1 MANKTSNYVNENIIK
16 SSLSAV
22 RDNFRDAIGSYW
34 EIGQPDLSRV
44 PIVTGQTSNPVIV
57 PQDKLTFRDYK
68 INYERKVNISFS
80 EEEDYF
86 DEDESQTLP
95 ARKTTMTVFPRTGKF
110 GDVAVNYEESQE
122 DFIDFLIATD
132 IGVIDSEYE
141 FFEDH
146 HFSVSKPL
154 SSVEKVIVDD
164 ADPSK
169 SADIDIEFKYNF
181 YEEFYE
187 QTIQDPL
194 VSEKQIENVY
204 NYIYDPVNPLPSP
217 GTERE
222 MDPRYWDKK
231 STLLYKGID
240 VFEDLENITIPLG
253 ESRGYENVY
262 VPYDHTKNLN
272 ENSPLSNAWPMNVNV
287 RMKFDQNSILPE
299 LLNNHF
305 LAESLVR
312 HTAEDPYSNTPY
324 RIDEQTYDS
333 LGYLKQEVVKRNI
346 KEINALRWFEER
358 LLSAADALS
367 SDAIFLGDST
377 DGTLVAEGTQPDY
390 HLLTSF
396 IQELATKIESKRR
409 SFEDIL
415 NGVPAPSETVAY
427 RISKID
433 AARPTS
439 DPIQDFWVFNVNNEV
454 EIMDFID
461 TQVKYSKKYLY
472 VVSAIKAVY
481 GTAYSYSRPAFDYN
495 YPGAGAY
502 GVAAQIDVVT
512 RPTLRLHEIP
522 IYESIGQILEHPPVP
537 PMIDIIPFRGVGDKL
552 RFHMNGGTGVFV
564 ADPIILRDRDEQFY
578 NNYRETNELDPIDP
592 ITFKNDDFVAGFEI
606 FRIDYHPTSYE
617 DFRNKLRV
625 SVSTDVNPRSPL
637 KASSGAYIESIA
649 PNKKFY
655 YLFRAYDVHN
665 QPSLPSILYRIEMID
680 DGSTIFPI
688 IEAVDF
694 LSEHEIEKRNKMPS
708 RQFRKLMYI
717 APKYSHS
724 YFNAA
729 GSDMESTT
737 TALGRG
743 PDVYLGGEQESI
755 WGKKYKVRL
764 ISKSTGKK
772 IDFNFE
778 VKHKHIETEKE
789 RN

>member
-1 MANKTSNYVNENIIK
+1 MPNKTSKYVNENIVK
-16 SSLSAV
+16 SSRSGV
-22 RDNFRDAIGSYW
+22 RDGFRDAIGSHW
-34 EIGQPDLSRV
+34 EVGTTPPGAGQPVIPD
-44 PIVTGQTSNPVIV
+44 SNLIFKDYRLNL
-57 PQDKLTFRDYK
+57 DK
-68 INYERKVNISFS
+68 KVDISFAT
-80 EEEDYF
+80 EQDYF

-95 ARKTTMTVFPRTGKF
+95 ARSVMLNLYPIDTRIDASPATTPVIEM
-110 GDVAVNYEESQE
+110 QE
-122 DFIDFLIATD
+122 NFKDHVREI
-132 IGVIDSEYE
+132 IDSGYE

-146 HFSVSKPL
+146 HFSTNKKPL
-154 SSVEKVIVDD
+154 SSAERVAVDD
-164 ADPSK
+164 ADPTQSG
-169 SADIDIEFKYNF
+169 DIDIEFKYNF

-194 VSEKQIENVY
+194 VSERQIENVY
-204 NYIYDPVNPLPSP
+204 NYLFELIHPSP
-217 GTERE
+217 IA
-222 MDPRYWDKK
+222 K
-231 STLLYKGID
+231 SSLLYKGID
-240 VFEDLENITIPLG
+240 VFDDLENITIPLG

-262 VPYDHTKNLN
+262 VPYELTKELN
-272 ENSPLSNAWPMNVNV
+272 DNSSLSNAWPMNVNI
-287 RMKFDQNSILPE
+287 RMKFDQESVLPE
-299 LLNNHF
+299 VLNNHS

-312 HTAEDPYSNTPY
+312 HTAEDPYSLALY
-324 RIDEQTYDS
+324 RIDEQSYDS
-333 LGYLKQEVVKRNI
+333 NGDLISDVINERI
-346 KEINALRWFEER
+346 KEINVLRWFEN
-358 LLSAADALS
+358 LLS
-367 SDAIFLGDST
+367 SDADSLPSDATFLGD
-377 DGTLVAEGTQPDY
+377 DVEGTEVAEGIRPNY
-390 HLLTSF
+390 PLLISF
-396 IQELATKIESKRR
+396 IEELATKIESKRR

-415 NGVPAPSETVAY
+415 NGVESPSETVAY

-439 DPIQDFWVFNVNNEV
+439 EPIQDFWVLNTNDQVD
-454 EIMDFID
+454 IMDFID

-481 GTAYSYSRPAFDYN
+481 GTAYSYGEPMFVTDDSTRTGQRAL
-495 YPGAGAY
+495 
-502 GVAAQIDVVT
+502 VEVVT
-512 RPTLRLHEIP
+512 RPTLRLYEIP
-522 IYESIGQILEHPPVP
+522 VYENIGQILEHPPVP

-552 RFHMNGGTGVFV
+552 RFHMNGGTGIFV
-564 ADPIILRDRDEQFY
+564 ADPIILRDRDERY
-578 NNYRETNELDPIDP
+578 YDDYRETNELDSLAP

-606 FRIDYHPTSYE
+606 FRIDHHPTSYE

-625 SVSTDVNPRSPL
+625 SISTDVNPRSPL
-637 KASSGAYIESIA
+637 KASSAGYIESIT

-665 QPSLPSILYRIEMID
+665 QPSLPSILYRVEMID

-724 YFNAA
+724 YFNID
-729 GSDMESTT
+729 GSGMSSAT
-737 TALGRG
+737 TALNRG
-743 PDVYLGGEQESI
+743 QDVYLGGEQEPI
-755 WGKKYKVRL
+755 WNKKYKVRL

-778 VKHKHIETEKE
+778 VNHKHIETEKE